1 MTSKLVL
8 DNLAGRTTAGSIS
21 VVAEGNG
28 TTTNLQQGLAKAW
41 TKVSA
46 DGATVND
53 SFNNTSITDTGTG
66 IQTVNHANDF
76 SSANYSC
83 HLTIGGDVSKVWIN
97 NQAAGSFDGRVYTGS
112 AYSDQ
117 IQRHTS
123 HGDLA

>member
-8 DNLAGRTTAGSIS
+8 DNIAGRTTAGSIA

-41 TKVSA
+41 TNVSA

-53 SFNNTSITDTGTG
+53 SFNNTSVTDTGTG

-76 SSANYSC
+76 SNANYSC

>member
-8 DNLAGRTTAGSIS
+8 DNIAGRTTAGSIA

-41 TKVSA
+41 TNVSA

-76 SSANYSC
+76 SNANYSC

>member
-8 DNLAGRTTAGSIS
+8 DNLAGRTTAGSIA
-21 VVAEGNG
+21 VVGEGNG

-41 TKVSA
+41 TNVSA

-76 SSANYSC
+76 SNANYSC

-123 HGDLA
+123 NGDLA

>member
-8 DNLAGRTTAGSIS
+8 DNLAGRTTAGSIA

-41 TKVSA
+41 TNVSA

-76 SSANYSC
+76 SNANYSC

-123 HGDLA
+123 NGDLA